1 MRSRKHAKKRR
12 LVLLA
17 SGVAEI
23 TMALGAFAQS
33 PPFEP
38 PTKHLFAASYANEW
52 PLLSASEYEPRS
64 RDALFGGAP
73 AKEESP
79 PAKVNGFIDGLA
91 AYTYSGPA
99 HWSRAVARVQV
110 SAQGQ
115 LSEDIKWKVGG
126 RADVDG
132 IYFGSNFYLDA
143 VKHNQRTSF
152 GRSANRVGRSRGIV
166 LRRCR
171 FSAGHA
177 RISPSDV

>member
-23 TMALGAFAQS
+23 TMAFGAFAQS

-99 HWSRAVARVQV
+99 HWSRAVARVPDL
-110 SAQGQ
+110 GDLHELQ
-115 LSEDIKWKVGG
+115 LGLCAG
-126 RADVDG
+126 A
-132 IYFGSNFYLDA
+132 
-143 VKHNQRTSF
+143 
-152 GRSANRVGRSRGIV
+152 VGRGLSSTPAHAFAIATAICRT
-166 LRRCR
+166 LRM
-171 FSAGHA
+171 
-177 RISPSDV
+177 